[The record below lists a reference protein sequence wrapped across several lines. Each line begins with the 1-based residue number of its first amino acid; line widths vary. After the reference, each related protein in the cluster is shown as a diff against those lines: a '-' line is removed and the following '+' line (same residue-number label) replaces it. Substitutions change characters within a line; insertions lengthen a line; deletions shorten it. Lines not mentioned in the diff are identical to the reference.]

1 MKVMYINGQTLSHD
15 RHFADHIVAEVPVQ
29 IYKDRQ
35 HSDIGF
41 IEYYGKEYV
50 KVNNNVYCRKSFT
63 FISRPG
69 Y

>member
-1 MKVMYINGQTLSHD
+1 MMYLNGQTLSHD

-29 IYKDRQ
+29 IYRDKQ

-41 IEYYGKEYV
+41 IERYGKEFV
-50 KVNNNVYCRKSFT
+50 KVNNHVYCRKEFT
-63 FISRPG
+63 FVSRPG